1 MSREYKVG
9 QVYDFAVV
17 DIIEQN
23 EQKFIR
29 LSDGFK
35 DTYRVHPFHFQVE
48 WEPYTHPTHLK
59 CFVKSVNIWGLPFL
73 QQHRKSLLE
82 SLYVNPGEEYAFIIK
97 AVKEDENTSRNYYL
111 LKDSFGIEH
120 RYYLSDGEPLKNTDE
135 VISFIVDGVEET
147 NLSAN
152 KSHLILKSIEGS
164 VINDKIQPL
173 PDSEIEIVED
183 PREMIVDVTDEV
195 DQSIGVENEITE
207 FKTSIVFVPG
217 TGRQANIDEQLKY
230 ILKTITG
237 FMNAKGGTLYI
248 GVNDNG
254 FVTGIESDLP
264 HLNSSTTDTNTYKN
278 NEDHYE
284 LKIRNTVRWRL
295 GTRANAQLKFEFKRS
310 KQGKLYCEIKIGK
323 AERAVLMDGN
333 KLYQRT
339 GNMTQLVTGDDL
351 TAYIENRFLER
362 YKFMFD
368 VKSIDKVHQQQSD
381 LVTEMVEPE
390 DVIEVTPNTH
400 NQTEILE
407 DIQSKT
413 QKKVWYFMTF
423 YKDGRWSFQKM
434 PVQREDVENQI
445 PIWTDM
451 KKSRLLQIYDNG
463 CVNVTIPYDNI
474 NPKGTRGRKLRNEGQ
489 LYLNGWNTDA
499 KLMKV
504 CLADESDLIG
514 IESSIA
520 GKQFIKVHTVS
531 DVTTHDKLH
540 LKGNTVL
547 STENLN
553 ASFDNVKV
561 VSGEDRFLISELI
574 FKKHYRTTTAGHLR
588 SSNRLAKRILNY
600 EQLENLCL

>member
-1 MSREYKVG
+1 MSREYIVG
-9 QVYDFAVV
+9 QVYDFAVI

-29 LSDGFK
+29 LSDGFR

-59 CFVKSVNIWGLPFL
+59 CFVKGVNVWGLPFL

-97 AVKEDENTSRNYYL
+97 AVKEDENTSRSYYL

-120 RYYLSDGEPLKNTDE
+120 RYYLSEGEPLKDTDE

-147 NLSAN
+147 YPTSN
-152 KSHLILKSIEGS
+152 KAHLILKTIEDFDNG
-164 VINDKIQPL
+164 DKKPPL
-173 PDSEIEIVED
+173 TDPEIELTDYPQEFNRDATDYED
-183 PREMIVDVTDEV
+183 KC
-195 DQSIGVENEITE
+195 IGVENETTE

-217 TGRQANIDEQLKY
+217 TGRQPNIDEQLKY

-248 GVNDNG
+248 GVNDHG
-254 FVTGIESDLP
+254 LVTGIEPDLP
-264 HLNSSTTDTNTYKN
+264 YLNSSTTDINDYKS

-295 GTRANAQLKFEFKRS
+295 GTRANAQMKFEFKWS
-310 KQGKLYCEIKIGK
+310 QQGKLYCEIKIGK
-323 AERAVLMDGN
+323 AERPVLMDGN

-351 TAYIENRFLER
+351 TTFIENRFLDR
-362 YKFMFD
+362 YKSMFD
-368 VKSIDKVHQQQSD
+368 VKSVDKVHREQSD
-381 LVTEMVEPE
+381 LITETEEPE
-390 DVIEVTPNTH
+390 DVVEVTQKVTTGAHLNLGKK
-400 NQTEILE
+400 NKTER
-407 DIQSKT
+407 
-413 QKKVWYFMTF
+413 KVWYYMTF
-423 YKDGRWSFQKM
+423 YKDGRWSFQKTA
-434 PVQREDVENQI
+434 VQRDDVEKQI
-445 PIWTDM
+445 PIWADL

-463 CVNVTIPYDNI
+463 CVNVTIPFDNI
-474 NPKGTRGRKLRNEGQ
+474 NPKGKNGRKLRNEGQ
-489 LYLNGWNTDA
+489 LYLNGWNTEA
-499 KLMKV
+499 RLLKV

-520 GKQFIKVHTVS
+520 GKHYIKVHTVS
-531 DVTTHDKLH
+531 DITTHDKLH
-540 LKGNTVL
+540 LKGNTIL

-561 VSGEDRFLISELI
+561 ISGDDRFLISELI

-588 SSNRLAKRILNY
+588 SSGKLAKRILNY
-600 EQLENLCL
+600 EQLDGLCC